1 MKMASE
7 SPVKSQGEASIQVSV
22 DAKRDSLKEELCRRL
37 GKTKQQRPKPYERSP
52 SASAST
58 CTSSDESNSE
68 GDHDGT
74 TTTTTKTHH
83 RRQKRIAANS
93 RERKRMHTVNSA
105 FDQLRELVPTYPS
118 NRKLSKIDTLRLACT
133 YINDLTALV
142 RNPATTMQH
151 GEDVKL
157 YHEAYMQQGSAGNSP
172 PTPSI
177 GMMYPGGVQV
187 KSECGAGTVDYTSSC
202 GGYQQYRLQPSY
214 IGGSVSTA
222 LCVHSHSPCL
232 CQGAWLCHWCALF
245 RNCIITIVI
254 CVQDCASSDYSET
267 CASEAEN
274 SSPPYFSQ
282 GACAAGI
289 AATRP
294 PPLTRTN
301 SDSAA
306 MPRSSYTH
314 VMPMYHTLPPNCSP
328 LVTVQHSLQPSHG
341 LMSPNAQSI
350 PPPIWQRTA
359 SVPYCLYG
367 QWSLGQNHRNQYFF

>member
-7 SPVKSQGEASIQVSV
+7 SPVKSQGEPSLQISV
-22 DAKRDSLKEELCRRL
+22 DAKRDPLKEEQLCMRL
-37 GKTKQQRPKPYERSP
+37 GKSKQQRPTPYERSP

-68 GDHDGT
+68 ADHDG

-83 RRQKRIAANS
+83 RRQKRMAANS

-133 YINDLTALV
+133 YISDLTALI
-142 RNPATTMQH
+142 RNPATTLQH

-172 PTPSI
+172 PTQSV
-177 GMMYPGGVQV
+177 GMLYPGGVEV
-187 KSECGAGTVDYTSSC
+187 KSECGPGTVDYSGSC
-202 GGYQQYRLQPSY
+202 GGYQQYRVQPSY
-214 IGGSVSTA
+214 IGGS
-222 LCVHSHSPCL
+222 
-232 CQGAWLCHWCALF
+232 
-245 RNCIITIVI
+245 
-254 CVQDCASSDYSET
+254 DCGGSDYSET

-274 SSPPYFSQ
+274 TSPPYFSH

-289 AATRP
+289 AAPRP

-306 MPRSSYTH
+306 MPRASYTH

-341 LMSPNAQSI
+341 LMSPSAQSI

-367 QWSLGQNHRNQYFF
+367 Q